1 MGFLKDIR
9 NLGKVSKE
17 ASKGFDPAAHM
28 RSATAQMKQMT
39 AQQRIASSGTS
50 APAKVVALRDTG
62 SMVNYQPV
70 VEVDVLVTPDGG
82 VPWPAT
88 AVNMGH
94 AGIAGLAPGVSVM
107 VRYDPAD
114 PSTVVLT

>member
-9 NLGKVSKE
+9 NLSKVSKE
-17 ASKGFDPAAHM
+17 ASKGFDPAAQM
-28 RSATAQMKQMT
+28 RAASANMQQMT
-39 AQQRIASSGTS
+39 AQQRIATSGTS
-50 APAKVVALRDTG
+50 SPATVVALRDTG

-70 VEVDVLVTPDGG
+70 VEIDVLVTPDGA

-88 AVNMGH
+88 AVNMGYARI
-94 AGIAGLAPGVSVM
+94 AGIAPGVAVT

-114 PSTVVLT
+114 PATVVLT

>member
-1 MGFLKDIR
+1 MGFFKDVR
-9 NLGKVSKE
+9 NLSKVSKE
-17 ASKGFDPAAHM
+17 ATKGFDPAAQM
-28 RSATAQMKQMT
+28 RSATASMQQMT
-39 AQQRIASSGTS
+39 AQQRLRSAGLA

-62 SMVNYQPV
+62 TMVNYQPV
-70 VEVDVLVTPDGG
+70 VEVDVLVTPDGS

-94 AGIAGLAPGVSVM
+94 AQLAGLAPGVSV
-107 VRYDPAD
+107 VIRYDPAD